1 MMNVTH
7 MCRMTDGYKHESL
20 GVQSSK
26 SIRQYDA
33 AIDRSPSSS
42 NFLLYQED
50 DNVSSDSE
58 DLRDCTPLYL
68 QHLATAPTASM
79 ARTLV
84 RGSLALSTR

>member
-1 MMNVTH
+1 VNRGTTRYNT
-7 MCRMTDGYKHESL
+7 CDGCTVDMWDAIYDEWHE
-20 GVQSSK
+20 
-26 SIRQYDA
+26 YDA
-33 AIDRSPSSS
+33 RIDRAPSSAH
-42 NFLLYQED
+42 FLLYQED

-58 DLRDCTPLYL
+58 DLRDCTPLYI